1 MKNKYIGCVVGDI
14 IGTTLYYIEA
24 DNELNAYKKLLTNEA
39 VFLTWQDMI
48 SSMHS
53 NDVLCEFNNDY
64 INNILACNDVDSIFK
79 NIKKISNLIALNIF
93 IDICELSNLIKKSL
107 TEKSSFKEQNDIL
120 RTNYSHILL

>member
-14 IGTTLYYIEA
+14 IGTTLYYIGA

-107 TEKSSFKEQNDIL
+107 TEKPSFKEQNNIL